1 MLRDVGQG
9 QGQGQLLSSTPRHG
23 QHQRLLPSRSPSP
36 HHRLRSPPAVA
47 VMMALGGDVVQPPH
61 DDDAEMMSERL
72 RQDQEREHTR
82 RLLGLASSP
91 RLDLENGDDD
101 DDDGVP
107 LWVRSD
113 GMWDDK
119 ALAN

>member
-23 QHQRLLPSRSPSP
+23 QHQRLLPSRSPSA

-47 VMMALGGDVVQPPH
+47 VMMALGGDVVQPPR
-61 DDDAEMMSERL
+61 DDDAESERL